1 MRDSLRQHENQ
12 MSKAFITLLQSSP
25 SRPSHLRRSNARGLL
40 HLLRQYNPCS
50 KADLVRLSGLS
61 APTVSS
67 GVAHLESLGLVESI
81 GDGESS
87 GGRPPG
93 LLRFK
98 ASHGLVAA
106 ADIGGTRLRMMLAD
120 LNGTVLSSWSTT
132 MLRNQKTPQAVCGLI
147 HGGLQSMCR
156 ETQTSIKKILPLTAG
171 APG

>member
-1 MRDSLRQHENQ
+1 
-12 MSKAFITLLQSSP
+12 MSETFTTLLQPSP
-25 SRPSHLRRSNARGLL
+25 SRPSHLRLANARGLL
-40 HLLRQYNPCS
+40 SLLRGHDPCS

-67 GVAHLESLGLVESI
+67 AVSYLESLGLVESI

-87 GGRPPG
+87 GGRPPE
-93 LLRFK
+93 LLRFN
-98 ASHGLVAA
+98 ASHGLIAA

-132 MLRNQKTPQAVCGLI
+132 MLKNQKTPQAVCALI

-156 ETQTSIKKILPLTAG
+156 ETRTSIKKILHLTA
-171 APG
+171 